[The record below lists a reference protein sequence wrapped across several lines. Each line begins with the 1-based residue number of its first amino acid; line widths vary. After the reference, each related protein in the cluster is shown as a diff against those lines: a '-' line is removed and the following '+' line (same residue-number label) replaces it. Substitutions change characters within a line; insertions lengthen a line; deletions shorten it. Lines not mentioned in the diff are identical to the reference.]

1 MARFRGGMSPARR
14 AEMLGRY
21 RAGETQGAL
30 AVIYGVSLRT
40 VGRVCAGTALVA
52 AREARGLSQAECAS
66 ALRMARSTWSDYEG
80 GAIPDAVR
88 GGEIEELLGVE
99 RGAIYCADHGDVS
112 AANATPAPADVIDPA
127 PGAAAGAAA

>member
-40 VGRVCAGTALVA
+40 VGRVCAGTALVT
-52 AREARGLSQAECAS
+52 AREDRPCLGCGRPFPARSRWNRMCA
-66 ALRMARSTWSDYEG
+66 ACNAMAR
-80 GAIPDAVR
+80 
-88 GGEIEELLGVE
+88 
-99 RGAIYCADHGDVS
+99 
-112 AANATPAPADVIDPA
+112 
-127 PGAAAGAAA
+127 AAAIS

>member
-1 MARFRGGMSPARR
+1 MDLSTESSREESREKRKRVGAECAAR
-14 AEMLGRY
+14 
-21 RAGETQGAL
+21 
-30 AVIYGVSLRT
+30 
-40 VGRVCAGTALVA
+40 LVA

>member
-1 MARFRGGMSPARR
+1 MATFRHTLSPARR

-52 AREARGLSQAECAS
+52 AREDRPCLGCSRSFPSRSRWNRMCAACNEVARTVAFS
-66 ALRMARSTWSDYEG
+66 
-80 GAIPDAVR
+80 
-88 GGEIEELLGVE
+88 
-99 RGAIYCADHGDVS
+99 
-112 AANATPAPADVIDPA
+112 
-127 PGAAAGAAA
+127 